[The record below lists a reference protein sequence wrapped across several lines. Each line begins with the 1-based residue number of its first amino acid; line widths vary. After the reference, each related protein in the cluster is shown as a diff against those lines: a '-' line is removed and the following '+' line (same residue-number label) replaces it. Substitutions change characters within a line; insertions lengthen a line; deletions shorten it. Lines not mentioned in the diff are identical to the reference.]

1 MRRGL
6 VLIFIALF
14 AAPALAED
22 AKPRHACR
30 ADVERLCAG
39 VKPGG
44 GRIRECFKAHRSE
57 ISPACRAALEERR
70 AALQERRS
78 GQTKKQ

>member
-1 MRRGL
+1 MHPYWVLPVL
-6 VLIFIALF
+6 VLF
-14 AAPALAED
+14 AAPAIAEN

-30 ADVERLCAG
+30 ADFERLCPG

-57 ISPACRAALEERR
+57 ISPACRAALQGRRAAMRERR
-70 AALQERRS
+70 AGEM
-78 GQTKKQ
+78 KK